1 MTKNFSF
8 SEVINWAKWQGI
20 TGSNLTKLNG
30 WIDEAMTDEVK
41 ANALKIAQHL
51 QTIRDDVNKEFPQYN
66 GKIGIRAV
74 SWFRPKKWE
83 LFRGRSGASQ
93 HITGHGVDFIV
104 TGVSSTDYPIVMK
117 WIWDKLNEGTGWHG
131 GLARLFKNNRLS
143 FIHIDLGR
151 KRRWEY

>member
-20 TGSNLTKLNG
+20 TGSNLTKLND

-41 ANALKIAQHL
+41 DNALKIAKHL

-66 GKIGIRAV
+66 GKIGIRPV

-83 LFRGRSGASQ
+83 LFRKRSGASQ

-104 TGVSSTDYPIVMK
+104 IGVSAADYPIIMK
-117 WIWDKLNEGTGWHG
+117 WIWDKLNDGAGWNG
-131 GLARLFKNNRLS
+131 GLARLFKNNRWS